1 VGANLSWQPNA
12 FHTFELGYI
21 RTLNNTIL
29 LKGPPSSLNFDVYS
43 FRNQYDDAV
52 DVRWTG
58 VFSPR
63 KNGFLY
69 KTKVRCA
76 YDYHVEATLVQ
87 LDFTY
92 KPFMAFGFF
101 ARADLF
107 GGENKGTT
115 DVYNNLIVHYL
126 DNDRFQ
132 VGVQYAF

>member
-1 VGANLSWQPNA
+1 MNA
-12 FHTFELGYI
+12 FNTFEMGYLHTF
-21 RTLNNTIL
+21 NNTVL
-29 LKGPPSSLNFDVYS
+29 VKGVPSSFTLDVYS
-43 FRNQYDDAV
+43 LRNQYDDVV

-69 KTKVRCA
+69 KTKVRYA
-76 YDYHVEATLVQ
+76 YDYKVDASLVQ

-92 KPFMAFGFF
+92 KPFMAFSFF

-107 GGENKGTT
+107 GGDARIST
-115 DVYNNLIVHYL
+115 DVYNNVMVNYM
-126 DNDRFQ
+126 DNDRLQ